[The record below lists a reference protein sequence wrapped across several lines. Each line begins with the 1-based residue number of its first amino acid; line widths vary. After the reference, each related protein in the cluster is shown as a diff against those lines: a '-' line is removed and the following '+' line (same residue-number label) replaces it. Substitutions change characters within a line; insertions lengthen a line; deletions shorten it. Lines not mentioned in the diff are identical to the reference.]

1 VFRVIRFVPFDHKK
15 QGSAFAGYMRVGTDD
30 LNILIAHWKVLEP
43 PKGPGVPGDCLS
55 CDRGGESGSSSRGR
69 SELSRMDM
77 LDWLAEIWLDP
88 DVRKAID
95 EDAWRRLVES
105 LKKEWDAGI

>member
-1 VFRVIRFVPFDHKK
+1 
-15 QGSAFAGYMRVGTDD
+15 
-30 LNILIAHWKVLEP
+30 
-43 PKGPGVPGDCLS
+43 
-55 CDRGGESGSSSRGR
+55 
-69 SELSRMDM
+69 MDM